1 MVMRGFYFVSLLC
14 LGCGKDGGTSNG
26 AVDAP
31 GPPIDGVPPSQV
43 RFQRDVVP
51 IFERGCG
58 TGNDGCHKRNAYG
71 ASQQFDCRGWL
82 TLENASL
89 GAQFY
94 AGANA
99 GQPTGCED
107 RSLHF
112 RLTQIEAWQCG
123 APASAAGP
131 NVAYVKAGDLD
142 GSYLMRKLK
151 NQNLCDE
158 AGTPTKQMPPSDSVF
173 TISSGDIST
182 IEAWI
187 MAGAKDD

>member
-1 MVMRGFYFVSLLC
+1 MRGLYFISLLC
-14 LGCGKDGGTSNG
+14 IGCGKDGGTNNG
-26 AVDAP
+26 EIDAP
-31 GPPIDGVPPSQV
+31 EPPIDGVPPSEV
-43 RFQRDVVP
+43 RFARDVVP

-58 TGNDGCHKRNAYG
+58 TGNDACHSRKAY
-71 ASQQFDCRGWL
+71 AANQQFDCRGWL
-82 TLENASL
+82 TLENTSL

-112 RLTQIEAWQCG
+112 RLTQIDSWQCG
-123 APASAAGP
+123 APASGGP
-131 NVAYVKAGDLD
+131 LVAYATAGDLNA
-142 GSYLMRKLK
+142 SYVMRKLR
-151 NQNLCDE
+151 NQNLCSE
-158 AGTPTKQMPPSDSVF
+158 GGNQTKQMPPSDSTF